1 MLYYLLV
8 IQINFNLG
16 DDMNLDFNLNLTQQ
30 QKLVMTQQ
38 MQLSVKLLQ
47 MSNYEL
53 LDYVNKEI
61 EENPVIDAEASGVL
75 KEDNNEID
83 YNKLSKYLEDD
94 NYSSKEISRNNEDV
108 SPFNFI
114 SEQKSLKD
122 FLKEQIIDLFEND
135 YIRSICFYIIESI
148 NNLGYLSESIENLSN
163 SLKVDSKYISEA
175 LKVIQSLD
183 PTGIGARDLKEC
195 LMIQARKKGIL
206 DNKLKEIIDRY
217 LEDIADN
224 KYNKIAKDMN
234 ITIHEAQ
241 IYGDIIK
248 SFEPKPSRGFYTGD
262 ETEYIIPDA
271 YIKQVKEDL
280 YILMNDNF
288 IPKISINNIYK
299 NILNNSQ
306 DEDAKKYVKEKINGA
321 TFLIKS
327 IDMRRNTI
335 YRVIEQIVDIQRNYF
350 LDKHSYLKPM
360 TLKDISERINM
371 HESTI
376 SRAIRDKYINT
387 DRGIMKIKDLF
398 TTSISNNKNEDISTI
413 KVKKYIRDIIDKEDK
428 SKPISDQQI
437 SDILKNEGMKISRR
451 TIAKYRDEME
461 IKSSSKRKRF

>member
-1 MLYYLLV
+1 
-8 IQINFNLG
+8 
-16 DDMNLDFNLNLTQQ
+16 MNLDFNLNLTQQ

-61 EENPVIDAEASGVL
+61 EENPVVDAEVSEILQEG
-75 KEDNNEID
+75 NNEID

-94 NYSSKEISRNNEDV
+94 NYNSKEISRDNEEI

-114 SEQKSLKD
+114 SEQKSLKN
-122 FLKEQIIDLFEND
+122 FLQEQIIDLLEND
-135 YIRSICFYIIESI
+135 YKRSICFYIIESI
-148 NNLGYLSESIENLSN
+148 NSLGYLEESVEDLSK
-163 SLKVDSKYISEA
+163 SLKVDSKYICEA
-175 LKVIQSLD
+175 LRIIQSLE
-183 PTGIGARDLKEC
+183 PTGIGARNLKEC
-195 LMIQARKKGIL
+195 LIIQARKKGVL
-206 DNKLKEIIDRY
+206 DNKLKEIIDKY

-224 KYNKIAKDMN
+224 RYNKIAKDMN

-271 YIKQVKEDL
+271 YIKKIKEDL

-288 IPKISINNIYK
+288 IPKLSINNLYK

-321 TFLIKS
+321 TFLMKS

-335 YRVIEQIVDIQRNYF
+335 YKVIEQIVQIQKNYF
-350 LDKHSYLKPM
+350 LDKNTYLKPM

-376 SRAIRDKYINT
+376 SRAIKEKYINT
-387 DRGIMKIKDLF
+387 DRGIIKIKDLF
-398 TTSISNNKNEDISTI
+398 TTSISNDENEDVSTI
-413 KVKKYIRDIIDKEDK
+413 KIKEYIKDIIDKEDK

-437 SDILKNEGMKISRR
+437 SDILKNKNMKISRR
-451 TIAKYRDEME
+451 TIAKYRDEMG
-461 IKSSSKRKRF
+461 IKSSNKRKRF